1 MSQFDST
8 NSKIIELESR
18 VQILEDTIDKLTDSV
33 LKLEDVLTTIA
44 SYIVPEE
51 EKEKQ

>member
-1 MSQFDST
+1 MSHDPTS
-8 NSKIIELESR
+8 SKIIEFESR
-18 VQILEDTIDKLTDSV
+18 VQILEDTINSLADSV

>member
-1 MSQFDST
+1 MSHDPT
-8 NSKIIELESR
+8 IINIIELESR
-18 VQILEDTIDKLTDSV
+18 VQILEDTINNLADSV

>member
-1 MSQFDST
+1 MSQHDPTS
-8 NSKIIELESR
+8 SKIIELESR
-18 VQILEDTIDKLTDSV
+18 VQVLEKTIDSLADSV

-51 EKEKQ
+51 EKENK